1 MLNNLPFYML
11 RSLACTLVIEILFAL
26 ILVVRKKGDILT
38 VALVNFMTNPL
49 VVSLGFISGF
59 FFGTKVRIIC
69 TVFLELFAFASE
81 GIAYRY
87 ALRYKN
93 RQHGHP
99 SVSTGAWIQPHLPSP
114 AQIPTSSGAEVPYV
128 ESLVRLA
135 LAVHCPTS
143 RFNLHA

>member
-11 RSLACTLVIEILFAL
+11 RSLACTLVIEIIFAL
-26 ILVVRKKGDILT
+26 ILGMRKKGDILT
-38 VALVNFMTNPL
+38 VALVNVMTNPL

-87 ALRYKN
+87 ALRYKKLN
-93 RQHGHP
+93 P
-99 SVSTGAWIQPHLPSP
+99 FLLSLLLNAASYL
-114 AQIPTSSGAEVPYV
+114 SGFIIN
-128 ESLVRLA
+128 SI
-135 LAVHCPTS
+135 
-143 RFNLHA
+143 